1 VASKRSSNNSVRRLL
16 WGGLFVALGAGL
28 WWIAAR
34 TARFSVKQWDATME
48 TAVKHALTS
57 VGVADT
63 DVLSSV
69 HEIRRDKKG
78 EWVVQRMS
86 VAVKDR
92 AALPVMARELES
104 SGAQVQQTTL
114 DGEPLLI
121 VKHGERVYQEIQVHV
136 R

>member
-1 VASKRSSNNSVRRLL
+1 M
-16 WGGLFVALGAGL
+16 
-28 WWIAAR
+28 WWIAAQ

-57 VGVADT
+57 VGVSDT
-63 DVLSSV
+63 DVLSSI
-69 HEIRRDKKG
+69 HEIRRDNRG

-92 AALPVMARELES
+92 SALPAMVEQLKS
-104 SGAQVQQTTL
+104 SGAQVDQTTV
-114 DGEPLLI
+114 DGHPFLI
-121 VKHGERVYQEIQVHV
+121 VKHGARVYQEIEVQF